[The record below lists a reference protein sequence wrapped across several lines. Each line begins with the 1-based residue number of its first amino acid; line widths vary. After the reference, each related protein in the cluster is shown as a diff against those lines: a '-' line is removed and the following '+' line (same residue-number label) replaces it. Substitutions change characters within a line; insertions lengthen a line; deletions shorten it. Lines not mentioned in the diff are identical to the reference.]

1 MSAKLPK
8 DLTFEK
14 ALTELEEITHLLE
27 EGKDSLE
34 KSMELYEKGVL
45 LKDFCEKK
53 LKEAEGKWMV
63 LKKKTGGEVE
73 AEEIDQDDFDDQ
85 DSQGNIFG

>member
-1 MSAKLPK
+1 MSGKLPK
-8 DLTFEK
+8 DLTFED

-34 KSMELYEKGVL
+34 KSMEMYEKGVL
-45 LKDFCEKK
+45 LKNFCEKK

-63 LKKKTGGEVE
+63 LKKKTNGEIE
-73 AEEIDQDDFDDQ
+73 AQEIDKDSFTDQ
-85 DSQGNIFG
+85 DSQGNIFE